1 LPCATR
7 LLYAVIGDLVIDEV
21 AIDLLLNLKT
31 SALPVLFS
39 WLHPRHLVLPEKNLL
54 VSVIGAATVIVLQA
68 CLEDTAS
75 ALGAQ
80 RGGTLDMAE
89 SGK

>member
-1 LPCATR
+1 

-31 SALPVLFS
+31 SALPVLSS
-39 WLHPRHLVLPEKNLL
+39 WLHPRHLVLPEKNLF
-54 VSVIGAATVIVLQA
+54 VSVIDAATVIVLQT

-80 RGGTLDMAE
+80 RGGTFDMAE